1 MLARCSAKRLT
12 PYRFLLLKT
21 STKLHSI
28 RFATSLRKT
37 PTSLDDIY
45 SKLREPVST
54 DKYVGDSFR
63 LSSSVDNVLTPVN
76 ITAVQRWS
84 LFTACLK
91 SRDYERADLILQNLS
106 TQSSVNNPYYQD
118 GICEFL
124 ACWGQEENITI
135 GAVRSWLNRMS
146 SVNESFQK
154 DPRVYAWMIRIL
166 FQKGEDAETAMKELA
181 YYKLAAYG
189 NKNSDVL
196 RYINIVG
203 VFNVK
208 KLVTYDPNL
217 RESIP
222 DDYKDLFNIL
232 LSHPNYPTQSKVLET
247 SNSDTISK
255 EISQNEGI
263 TPKTEGGFEYK
274 LSTEKTNKIEN
285 KDKKDNLQ
293 EHMVNKKALFEA
305 NKLVEG
311 ERDDNDLDV
320 ATIIKEAQQNVINI
334 DKENKA
340 IDNGIVELKSVS
352 TWNLKAIRHSLL
364 GLVDTYHQG
373 KFIRQFIEAVEEAN
387 LDVDTD
393 AVMKCA
399 NAGKQVNFFDIK
411 ESLPFEQREK
421 FDEVLDEIS
430 EERQILLEGTTIEA
444 AKAKW
449 DHEFE
454 NLKDKSMPSSVG
466 SYLHNWMEQLTPLI
480 EKDVDEYEKAK
491 IYFAALK
498 AKKNVDRLSN
508 YDEERYRE
516 KMKYG
521 PFISLMK
528 PEKVAIITILEVMK
542 NCVTSDIARGVPVSK
557 VVMSVSKSLELE
569 YKSEKVL
576 ASDVDVYKNFRAI
589 RKTPEFKR
597 FLRSKQAE
605 KIIRAAERKSLRNNS
620 IETETSQLLWDA
632 DSHCRVGSALISMLL
647 QIAKVDVEGV
657 DPKTSEVKKALA
669 PAFYHTYDFQN
680 GGKVGV
686 IKVNQRFSS
695 KLGKDRLDQ
704 SIQAQYLPM
713 IARPRPWTTY
723 NDGGYYLKRC
733 LVLRSKNAPEQFAYA
748 KAAAM
753 SGKMDKVLSGLN
765 ALGNTSW
772 TVNKRI
778 LELMTQVWNTGK
790 AFLEIPK
797 AEEKLILPKP
807 PAKGAEPIEIFRY
820 RRDCRDKC
828 NAFAKDRSMRCDMNY
843 KLEIA
848 RAFLGERIFFPH
860 SLDFRGRAYPIPP
873 NFNHLG
879 NDLTRGLLR
888 FWVGKK
894 LGADGLRWLKI
905 HCCNLMGNDKISLDD
920 RVKYTEEHMNEIIDS
935 VEHPFDGKKF
945 WVEADHPW
953 QFLATAMELKDAM
966 ELPDP
971 TQFVSHQPVHQ
982 DGTCNG
988 LQHYAALG
996 GDIEG
1001 AEHVNLV
1008 PNDKPSDIYTRVSK
1022 IVQQMVDED
1031 AEKGVPDARRT
1042 QNIITRKLVKQT
1054 VMTSVYGVT
1063 YVGARAQIVKRLKE
1077 IDFDEDHLS
1086 DCSAYLTDKVLKAIR
1101 KLFDGAHA
1109 IQDWLALAAKRISKS
1124 IRLDIDVNDDTEYIS
1139 SVIWTSPLGLPV
1151 VQPYRKFKSRQIHTN
1166 LQTMVINDP
1175 YEIKKVDARKQAQGF
1190 PPNFVHSLDATHML
1204 MSVNRCREHGLSFS
1218 SVHDSYWTHAAN
1230 ITLMNKILREEFV
1243 KLHKNDL
1250 VSKLRSEFM
1259 KRYGDNVL
1267 IIEVPKNSKVANAV
1281 KAYRAAMSKKLGRT
1295 ISLKDEINIERERR
1309 NLLHSKDPSQV
1320 KLGQELKSPLEIFRE
1335 TEYNMD
1341 RDEKGTFRILAPFDL
1356 PPVPPR
1362 GSFDVSIVKQSQYFF
1377 S

>member
-1 MLARCSAKRLT
+1 MLSRTTNRIACCRSLFPRA
-12 PYRFLLLKT
+12 
-21 STKLHSI
+21 STALFSI
-28 RFATSLRKT
+28 RFATSLRKS
-37 PTSLDDIY
+37 PTSLDEIY
-45 SKLREPVST
+45 SKLREPVPV

-63 LSSSVDNVLTPVN
+63 LSSPVDNVLTPVN

-91 SRDYERADLILQNLS
+91 SRDYERSDLILQNLS
-106 TQSSVNNPYYQD
+106 SQSSINSPYYQD
-118 GICEFL
+118 GVCEFL
-124 ACWGQEENITI
+124 AHWGQEENITNE
-135 GAVRSWLNRMS
+135 AVKSWLNRMS
-146 SVNESFQK
+146 SVDDSFKK
-154 DPRVYAWMIRIL
+154 DPRVYAWIIRIL
-166 FQKGEDAETAMKELA
+166 FQKGEDAETAIKELT
-181 YYKLAAYG
+181 YYKLSAYG
-189 NKNSDVL
+189 NKSSDVL
-196 RYINIVG
+196 RYINIIG

-208 KLVTYDPNL
+208 KLVTFDPNL

-222 DDYKDLFNIL
+222 NDYKDLFNIL
-232 LSHPNYPTQSKVLET
+232 LSTPKYSE
-247 SNSDTISK
+247 
-255 EISQNEGI
+255 QNEVLSQQAKGTNQDTSQEVAGMLDHKI
-263 TPKTEGGFEYK
+263 AAEEK
-274 LSTEKTNKIEN
+274 LSTEKGLESKNN
-285 KDKKDNLQ
+285 FLQ
-293 EHMVNKKALFEA
+293 EHMVNKKALADA
-305 NKLVEG
+305 NKLAQG
-311 ERDDNDLDV
+311 EENDNDLDI
-320 ATIIKEAQQNVINI
+320 ATVIKDAQQNVINI
-334 DKENKA
+334 EKESQA
-340 IDNGIVELKSVS
+340 IDNGIAELKSVS

-373 KFIRQFIEAVEEAN
+373 KFIRQFVEAVKEAN
-387 LDVDTD
+387 LDVDTQS
-393 AVMKCA
+393 VLECA
-399 NAGKQVNFFDIK
+399 NSGKQVNFYDIK
-411 ESLPFEQREK
+411 EALPYDQRET
-421 FDEVLDEIS
+421 FDKVLDDIS

-480 EKDVDEYEKAK
+480 QKDVDEYDKAK
-491 IYFAALK
+491 VYFAGLK
-498 AKKNVDRLSN
+498 TNEKIEKLSS
-508 YDEERYRE
+508 YDEQRYEE

-521 PFISLMK
+521 PFIRLMK
-528 PEKVAIITILEVMK
+528 PEKIAIITILEVMK

-557 VVMSVSKSLELE
+557 VVMSVSKALELE

-576 ASDVDVYKNFRAI
+576 ASDVDIYKNFKAI

-605 KIIRAAERKSLRNNS
+605 KIIKAAEHQSLRNSNM
-620 IETETSQLLWDA
+620 ETESSQLLWDA
-632 DSHCRVGSALISMLL
+632 DSHCRVGSALVSMLL
-647 QIAKVDVEGV
+647 QIAKVDVQGV
-657 DPKTSEVKKALA
+657 DPKTGELKKALA

-778 LELMTQVWNTGK
+778 LELMTQIWNTGK

-797 AEEKLILPKP
+797 AEEKLVLPKP
-807 PAKGAEPIEIFRY
+807 PTKGAEPIEIFRY
-820 RRDCRDKC
+820 RRDCRDLC

-894 LGADGLRWLKI
+894 LGVDGFMWLKI

-920 RVKYTEEHMNEIIDS
+920 RVKYTDEHMDDIIDS

-945 WVEADHPW
+945 WMNADHPW
-953 QFLATAMELKDAM
+953 QFLATAMELTEAM
-966 ELPDP
+966 KLPDP
-971 TQFVSHQPVHQ
+971 TQFISHQPVHQ

-996 GDIEG
+996 GDVEG
-1001 AEHVNLV
+1001 AKHVNLV

-1022 IVQQMVDED
+1022 IVQQTVDED
-1031 AEKGVPDARRT
+1031 AKNGVPDAKRT
-1042 QNIITRKLVKQT
+1042 QSIITRKLVKQT

-1063 YVGARAQIVKRLKE
+1063 YVGARAQIAKRLKE

-1109 IQDWLALAAKRISKS
+1109 IQNWLALAAKRISKS
-1124 IRLDIDVNDDTEYIS
+1124 IRLDIDVDDDTEYLS

-1151 VQPYRKFKSRQIHTN
+1151 VQPYRKFKSKQIHTN

-1230 ITLMNKILREEFV
+1230 VTLMNKILREEFV

-1259 KRYGDNVL
+1259 KRYGDNIL
-1267 IIEVPKNSKVANAV
+1267 ILKVPKHSKIANAA
-1281 KAYRAAMSKKLGRT
+1281 KAYRIEMSKKLGRAIT
-1295 ISLKDEINIERERR
+1295 LKDEINIEKERR
-1309 NLLHSKDPSQV
+1309 KLLHSKDPNQV
-1320 KLGQELKSPLEIFRE
+1320 KLGKELKSPVEIFKE
-1335 TEYNMD
+1335 TGYDMD
-1341 RDEKGTFRILAPFDL
+1341 KDDKGTVNVLAPFDL

-1362 GSFDVSIVKQSQYFF
+1362 GSFDVSMVKQSQYFF